1 LVRFAATVLFM
12 SATNVAGVH
21 IRKQNAI
28 DIVKMG
34 LGIGS
39 QMSDSLEGFRVVDLT
54 EGICGPFCSMQLAD
68 AGAEVIK
75 VEPPKGDYA
84 RQIGPP
90 FVNRESAVFLS
101 LNRSKKSVVLDY
113 RREDQCSIL
122 NKLVATADIFLEDLG
137 PGEAE
142 RLGLGYSQL
151 SASNRR
157 LVYCAISAFGEEG
170 PLKNLPGCEL
180 VIQAMAEYTASLGRI
195 GDPPIRVGADVAC
208 INTGIFATQAILA
221 ALFHRQR
228 TGQGQR
234 VAVSQFGSLLHMRGI
249 MWHSMSD
256 PDDWY
261 GFHLDHYTNPPD
273 HGYQARDGALYF
285 ILRRGNTEDWD
296 RLVLELGMEQ
306 VLADPR
312 FTDYGRQATSI
323 GRYAPEVKQIWEE
336 AFKSR
341 PREEIIALIKSI
353 GGDAV
358 PMMDYPSLVC
368 HPQVEALGAI
378 IEVPHPN
385 GGTFKTIRPVA
396 RFAGSFEPKIT
407 APPKLGQHTEE
418 ILDALDAA

>member
-1 LVRFAATVLFM
+1 M
-12 SATNVAGVH
+12 NVNGNLA
-21 IRKQNAI
+21 
-28 DIVKMG
+28 
-34 LGIGS
+34 
-39 QMSDSLEGFRVVDLT
+39 GFRVVDLT

-84 RQIGPP
+84 RRIGPP
-90 FVNRESAVFLS
+90 FVNGESAVFLS
-101 LNRSKKSVVLDY
+101 VNRNKKSVVLDY
-113 RREDQCSIL
+113 RHDEQKSIL
-122 NKLVATADIFLEDLG
+122 NRLVSTADIFVEDLG
-137 PGEAE
+137 PGEAK
-142 RLGLGYSQL
+142 RLGFGYSQL
-151 SASNRR
+151 SRQNPR
-157 LVYCAISAFGEEG
+157 LVYCAISPFGEEG
-170 PLKNLPGCEL
+170 PLKDLPGSEL
-180 VIQAMAEYTASLGRI
+180 VVQAMAEYTASLGRI
-195 GDPPIRVGADVAC
+195 GDPPIRVGADVAS

-228 TGQGQR
+228 TGEGQR
-234 VAVSQFGSLLHMRGI
+234 VAVSQLGSLLHMRGI

-273 HGYQARDGALYF
+273 YGYQAKDGGLYF

-312 FTDYGRQATSI
+312 FADYGRQATSI
-323 GRYAPEVKQIWEE
+323 GRYAPEVKHVWEE
-336 AFKSR
+336 AFKDHR
-341 PREEIIALIKSI
+341 RDEIIDLIKGI

-358 PMMDYPSLVC
+358 PMMDYPSLLS
-368 HPQVEALGAI
+368 HPQVEALKTT

-396 RFAGSFEPKIT
+396 RFAGASQITMT
-407 APPKLGQHTEE
+407 APPKLGQHTQE
-418 ILDALDAA
+418 ILADLNASS